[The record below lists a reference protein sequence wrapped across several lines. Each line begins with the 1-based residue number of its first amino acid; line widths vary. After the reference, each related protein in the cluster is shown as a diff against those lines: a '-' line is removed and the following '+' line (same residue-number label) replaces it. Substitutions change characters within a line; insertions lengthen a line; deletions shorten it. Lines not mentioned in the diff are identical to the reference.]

1 MSLTVHG
8 GIHCQHP
15 LYDNT
20 LINCATP
27 PPPLCLS
34 IWFLMYWS
42 HLQKNNQTGNNWFRL
57 GHDINIF
64 FLISSISSFEFKQNI
79 QKSSFRNHFH
89 QNFDRFDQIIHL
101 LELQIYCSEFDSKLS
116 FVFWSSIFVSSS
128 GLIRIQTSIKRTI
141 VFDSV
146 RRSLHPV
153 KSHFKLL
160 LVLLPTW
167 YCIQSRFSSPGF
179 HLL

>member
-64 FLISSISSFEFKQNI
+64 FFL
-79 QKSSFRNHFH
+79 FH
-89 QNFDRFDQIIHL
+89 QFHPLSSNKT
-101 LELQIYCSEFDSKLS
+101 SKNYHCKIGRSHQVTPNRWLRTGARHARTKTF

-128 GLIRIQTSIKRTI
+128 GLIRIQTSINRTI

-146 RRSLHPV
+146 LRSLHPV

>member
-64 FLISSISSFEFKQNI
+64 FFL
-79 QKSSFRNHFH
+79 FH
-89 QNFDRFDQIIHL
+89 QFHPLSSNKTSKNHHFEIIFIKIL
-101 LELQIYCSEFDSKLS
+101 TVLIKLFICLSCKSEFDSKLS

-128 GLIRIQTSIKRTI
+128 GLIRIQTSINRTI

-146 RRSLHPV
+146 LRSLHPV